1 MLQGPPV
8 KRMPLESELLDPL
21 AEWFRDAYGRG
32 RSTLI
37 HEEPQGRGGRRPDM
51 LIAFADPGNEAVDE
65 AFLIPVEIENSSK
78 GAIHDPRN
86 GLRQLRKYPGH
97 AKYLAIPST
106 IAYRSTAKEIPRR
119 CEKWRAGLLIVD
131 HASVGVTCEVEPEWQ
146 ESERTL
152 RTYPVA
158 MKRWMALR
166 ESGDM
171 YRRISGRRISG
182 KGGPWRPTAKTLRRR
197 TGRGWSKSRA

>member
-1 MLQGPPV
+1 M

-32 RSTLI
+32 RTMLI

-51 LIAFADPGNEAVDE
+51 LIVFADPGNEAVDE

-106 IAYRSTAKEIPRR
+106 IAHRSTAKEIPFRCRR
-119 CEKWRAGLLIVD
+119 WGVGLLVVD
-131 HASVGVTCEVEPEWQ
+131 HVSSNVKCEVEPAWHVP
-146 ESERTL
+146 ERTL
-152 RTYPVA
+152 RTYPVT
-158 MKRWMALR
+158 MRRWLSLR
-166 ESGDM
+166 DSGNV
-171 YRRISGRRISG
+171 YRRISGQRILE
-182 KGGPWRPTAKTLRRR
+182 RE
-197 TGRGWSKSRA
+197 